1 MTQHGVSP
9 VFEGSDVVSTIG
21 GNRDEAAEFLL
32 SCDARVQAR
41 FRRYLTRIKD
51 GQSIK
56 SPEAIRHLRTVSSGS
71 LAGARVYELKV
82 HDGPGWRLYIV
93 KYHSR
98 WYVTHGRKKPKDKL
112 VPAEIEKALTIFG
125 SV

>member
-9 VFEGSDVVSTIG
+9 VFEGSDVVFTIG

-32 SCDARVQAR
+32 SCGERVQAR
-41 FRRYLTRIKD
+41 FRRYLTRIRD
-51 GQSIK
+51 GQSIR
-56 SPEAIRHLRTVSSGS
+56 SPEAIRHLQTVSSGS

-82 HDGPGWRLYIV
+82 HDGPGWRLYLV
-93 KYHSR
+93 RYNGR

-112 VPAEIEKALTIFG
+112 VQAEIDKALTIFG